1 MRELV
6 ICNNKERCKKLG
18 YLTRGKDLKRKRS
31 ASAQRQRVDE
41 ETETQKISPKQVS
54 LLSFNAVSLYFLVTL
69 SATLIKHIRYITY
82 DIVSCT
88 FGQLL
93 LKLPQQP
100 KSHGFRRV
108 FNSKNVWQ
116 KRSIKFFNL
125 QKIETSGRLIF
136 VQNHCFC
143 LNNIFKTPAA
153 GWLEISSELIRWGV
167 LIVIARYN
175 DCQVNFRTHD

>member
-1 MRELV
+1 M
-6 ICNNKERCKKLG
+6 
-18 YLTRGKDLKRKRS
+18 
-31 ASAQRQRVDE
+31 
-41 ETETQKISPKQVS
+41 
-54 LLSFNAVSLYFLVTL
+54 
-69 SATLIKHIRYITY
+69 
-82 DIVSCT
+82 SCT
-88 FGQLL
+88 IGQLL
-93 LKLPQQP
+93 LKLPQQL
-100 KSHGFRRV
+100 KSHDFPRV

-116 KRSIKFFNL
+116 KRAIKFFNL

-143 LNNIFKTPAA
+143 LNNIQKTPAA